1 MSVVSV
7 DKNYEDLSI
16 TADAEFEAPL
26 ERVWELFTNPRLLE
40 RWWGPPTHPA
50 TFTDH
55 DLSPGGRVFYYMT
68 SPEGEKFHGLWEVES
83 VEAPIGFTVRD
94 YFADGEGRPMPD
106 MPSGLMAVRLEHEA
120 GTTRMIL
127 KSTHATAEELDQIVE
142 MGAIEGMREAVG
154 QIDAILA
161 A

>member
-7 DKNYEDLSI
+7 DKDYGDLSI
-16 TADAEFEAPL
+16 TVVAEFEAPQ
-26 ERVWELFTNPRLLE
+26 EKVWELFTNPRLLE

-55 DLSPGGRVFYYMT
+55 DLSPGGRVLYYMT
-68 SPEGEKFHGLWEVES
+68 SPEGEKYHGLWEVEA
-83 VEAPIGFTVRD
+83 VEGPVGFTAMD
-94 YFADGEGRPMPD
+94 YFADAEGNALKD
-106 MPSGLMAVRLEHEA
+106 LPSSKMAIRLESEA
-120 GTTRMIL
+120 GITRMVI
-127 KSTHATAEELDQIVE
+127 KSTYKSSEELDKVVE
-142 MGAIEGMREAVG
+142 MGALEGIRQAVG

>member
-1 MSVVSV
+1 MSVVNV
-7 DKNYEDLSI
+7 DKDYGDLSVTVI
-16 TADAEFEAPL
+16 AEFEAPL
-26 ERVWELFTNPRLLE
+26 EKVWELFTDPRLLE

-68 SPEGEKFHGLWEVES
+68 SPEGEKFHGLWEVET
-83 VEAPIGFTVRD
+83 VEAPVGFTAMD
-94 YFADGEGRPMPD
+94 YFADGEGNPVKD
-106 MPSGLMAVRLEHEA
+106 LPSSQMAIRLEQEA

-127 KSTHATAEELDQIVE
+127 KTTYESSEELDKVVE
-142 MGAIEGMREAVG
+142 MGALEGIRQAVG